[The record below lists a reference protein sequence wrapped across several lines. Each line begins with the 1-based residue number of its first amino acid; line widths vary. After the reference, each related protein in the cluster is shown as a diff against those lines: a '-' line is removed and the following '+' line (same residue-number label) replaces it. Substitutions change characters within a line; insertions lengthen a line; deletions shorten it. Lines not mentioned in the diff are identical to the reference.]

1 MSIVAERHLDLA
13 SVQSAWQGLNKLVP
27 LGTITSE
34 KDYKR
39 RVSVMDELLDRI
51 GTNES
56 HRLMPLLD
64 LVTKEVEAYE
74 AKQQPMPEASP
85 TQVLA
90 FLMEEHSLKQ
100 TDLAEELGGQSIV
113 SSILN
118 GKRELNTRQVKALAE
133 RFNKSQKGQLRI
145 SNQERHIHLT
155 SPQQ

>member
-51 GTNES
+51 GANES

-64 LVTKEVEAYE
+64 LITKEVEAYE
-74 AKQQPMPEASP
+74 TKQQTMPEATP
-85 TQVLA
+85 AQALA
-90 FLMEEHSLKQ
+90 FLMEEHNLKQ
-100 TDLAEELGGQSIV
+100 ADLAAALGGQSIV
-113 SSILN
+113 SAILN
-118 GKRELNTRQVKALAE
+118 GKRELNMRQVKALAT
-133 RFNKSQKGQLRI
+133 RFNV
-145 SNQERHIHLT
+145 
-155 SPQQ
+155 SPAVFL

>member
-1 MSIVAERHLDLA
+1 MSTVAKRHLDLA
-13 SVQSAWQGLNKLVP
+13 SVQSAWQDLNKLVP
-27 LGTITSE
+27 LGAITSE

-51 GTNES
+51 GANES
-56 HRLMPLLD
+56 NRLMPLLD

-74 AKQQPMPEASP
+74 AKQQTMPEATP

-90 FLMEEHSLKQ
+90 FLMEEHNLKQ

-113 SSILN
+113 SAILN

-133 RFNKSQKGQLRI
+133 RFKV
-145 SNQERHIHLT
+145 
-155 SPQQ
+155 SPAVFL